1 MKRLLIYT
9 GTAIFSLAILA
20 CNTQTTKKDL
30 AENKPAETELT
41 KPQPP
46 AEEVVPEGYEVYKS
60 PSLMKGWKL
69 SFLHPER
76 ASVEGS
82 GTQMI
87 IRYTGEDNSFYGGLT
102 DGFIVSMTMSN
113 DEALEQKI
121 ENNIPEK
128 MGEYEV
134 YSYRALNSIGSAQ
147 VDHYLIQLNASGDS
161 QPVYADFS
169 MAVKGDSDAEY
180 KAMIQEIFESMTWSQ
195 ETV

>member
-1 MKRLLIYT
+1 
-9 GTAIFSLAILA
+9 
-20 CNTQTTKKDL
+20 
-30 AENKPAETELT
+30 
-41 KPQPP
+41 
-46 AEEVVPEGYEVYKS
+46 
-60 PSLMKGWKL
+60 
-69 SFLHPER
+69 
-76 ASVEGS
+76 
-82 GTQMI
+82 
-87 IRYTGEDNSFYGGLT
+87 
-102 DGFIVSMTMSN
+102 MTMSN

-121 ENNIPEK
+121 ENNTPEK

-180 KAMIQEIFESMTWSQ
+180 KAMIQEIFESMTWLQ